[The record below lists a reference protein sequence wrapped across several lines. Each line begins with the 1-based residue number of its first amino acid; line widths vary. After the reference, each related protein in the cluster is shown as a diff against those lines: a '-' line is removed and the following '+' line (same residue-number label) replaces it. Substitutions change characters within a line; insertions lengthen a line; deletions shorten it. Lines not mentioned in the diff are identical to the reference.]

1 MRQGRNR
8 EEEEMFKSCICQFI
22 YPSPYLSDDLSIFS
36 VDLSD
41 ASPLSQEGEDLIE
54 LKEED
59 AETVKLQWRCFI
71 FKSPAGCLHKS
82 QTLLFILG
90 VALKPQFKIRPRDY
104 MMSTTTH
111 CN

>member
-54 LKEED
+54 LK
-59 AETVKLQWRCFI
+59 
-71 FKSPAGCLHKS
+71 
-82 QTLLFILG
+82 
-90 VALKPQFKIRPRDY
+90 
-104 MMSTTTH
+104 
-111 CN
+111 